1 MVKQKIKRNK
11 RYKPKTIDTNH
22 LRTIYKY
29 EKALP
34 NFDRNLTFK
43 LYDIIWFIKAQTWCH
58 RHSKKPERPVTWFCI
73 CIVEELLVQ

>member
-1 MVKQKIKRNK
+1 MNTSPNYEDFMKRSIMVKQKIKINK

-43 LYDIIWFIKAQTWCH
+43 LYDII
-58 RHSKKPERPVTWFCI
+58 
-73 CIVEELLVQ
+73 